1 MNGAAAAGFR
11 GGLRLAP
18 ARPEPGAAAGR
29 FPVRAAAPGAGAARG
44 RAAGGAGEARTM
56 RAVPPS
62 STSNVLPPLPA
73 GATAGAATGRALRR
87 LDRLA
92 HLMDGAF
99 RLPGTR
105 WRFGLDGLLGFVP
118 GAGDSVTAL
127 VSLYVLVEAWRL
139 GAPPGLVL
147 RMLGNVGLDW
157 AVGSVPLVGDFFD
170 LAFKANR
177 RNLDLLRRHLDPAA
191 SARLVNPPP
200 PSPARR

>member
-1 MNGAAAAGFR
+1 MRAATTAVTTPPTGGGTAADAAA
-11 GGLRLAP
+11 
-18 ARPEPGAAAGR
+18 
-29 FPVRAAAPGAGAARG
+29 
-44 RAAGGAGEARTM
+44 
-56 RAVPPS
+56 
-62 STSNVLPPLPA
+62 
-73 GATAGAATGRALRR
+73 GRALRR

-105 WRFGLDGLLGFVP
+105 WRFGLDGLLGFLP
-118 GAGDSVTAL
+118 GAGDSATAL

-157 AVGSVPLVGDFFD
+157 AVGSVPLVGDVFD

-177 RNLDLLRRHLDPAA
+177 RNLALLRGHLDRSPPAA
-191 SARLVNPPP
+191 VRHG
-200 PSPARR
+200 R